1 MPGEAAPGPL
11 VGSRSFGFCTV
22 VAGGPGTRMARG
34 VSLRRAAFPFPPY
47 DRHGCDA
54 GPGRN
59 RPKSA
64 PKLPNHRRS
73 SSPESDRPALSL
85 VLDSRTGIVEPQS
98 PSSELELSDVRV
110 GT

>member
-1 MPGEAAPGPL
+1 MPGEAVPGPL
-11 VGSRSFGFCTV
+11 VGSFGFCTV

-34 VSLRRAAFPFPPY
+34 VFLRRAAFPFPPY

-64 PKLPNHRRS
+64 PKLRNRRRS
-73 SSPESDRPALSL
+73 SPLSSPESDGPALPL
-85 VLDSRTGIVEPQS
+85 ALDSRTGIVEPQS
-98 PSSELELSDVRV
+98 PPSALRDVRV